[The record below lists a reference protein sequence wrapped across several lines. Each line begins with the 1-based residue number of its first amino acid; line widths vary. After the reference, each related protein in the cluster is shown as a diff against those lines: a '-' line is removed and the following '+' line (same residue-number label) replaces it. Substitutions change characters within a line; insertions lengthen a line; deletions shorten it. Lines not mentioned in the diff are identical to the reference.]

1 MQVCLGAH
9 HVCSHAHPHQGFRHS
24 QRDEHH
30 YSDSTTS
37 TIIVTSVL
45 NAIIIVRSVISI
57 SMVVIDIF
65 SIVTSSITLV
75 TTLAP
80 MLYDLNIPPRPATLP
95 TASMEPPVPA
105 AWVSCSGFWGRLCS
119 HNSQNPRPVQGLGHW
134 GRLGLQGVLY
144 RKLSCHSCFTKRC
157 HFVLASG
164 LLHNFLAACRGAA
177 AWRFATPSGT
187 LNTT

>member
-105 AWVSCSGFWGRLCS
+105 AWVSCSGVLGPSML
-119 HNSQNPRPVQGLGHW
+119 SQLAEPKTRSGSRALGPFRVTR
-134 GRLGLQGVLY
+134 GTLQEVELP
-144 RKLSCHSCFTKRC
+144 
-157 HFVLASG
+157 FVLHKKVPLCAS
-164 LLHNFLAACRGAA
+164 FRTAAQFSCR
-177 AWRFATPSGT
+177 
-187 LNTT
+187 L